1 MMQWNPYLAFNGKCE
16 AAFKFYEKCLGGKI
30 VMMMRYGEMPP
41 SDQGGGGEMPA
52 DVKNRIMHARLTV
65 GTQVLMGGDC
75 PPSMPYNGIHG
86 NSVALQ
92 VDTPEQAEKVF
103 AALSEGGNVTM
114 PMCET
119 FWAVRFGMLSDQF
132 GVPWMVN
139 CEKKM

>member
-30 VMMMRYGEMPP
+30 VMMSRYSEMPP
-41 SDQGGGGEMPA
+41 SDQAGCGEMPA
-52 DVKNRIMHARLTV
+52 DAMNRIMHARLVLGNQT
-65 GTQVLMGGDC
+65 LMGGDS
-75 PPSMPYNGIHG
+75 PPGMPYNGIHG
-86 NSVALQ
+86 NAVAVQ
-92 VDTPEQAEKVF
+92 VDTAEQADKLF
-103 AALSEGGNVTM
+103 KALSEGGNVTL
-114 PMCET
+114 PIGET